1 MRRRATVLSAGAS
14 MALIAGIAVM
24 PSAAAAETTTIT
36 FRVTGCE
43 GCVLQGATTP
53 AGSDDIYNG
62 PKARVRNGIAT
73 MTVPTEQT
81 TGMYFSVDAPWKV
94 QINAQP
100 LLVFQYEG
108 AEPGTRVTK
117 AQGRA
122 AKRASACWAGTTA
135 DSASIR
141 VTVRRVWQAAFDPGG
156 PNEGGRTQ
164 VPMAWVVPTPTALPP
179 FWKTID
185 GVLATQN
192 SVDCAVPAGT
202 Q

>member
-1 MRRRATVLSAGAS
+1 MRRRATILSAVAG
-14 MALIAGIAVM
+14 MALIGGIAVV
-24 PSAAAAETTTIT
+24 PPAAAAETTTIT

-43 GCVLQGATTP
+43 GCVLQAATTP
-53 AGSDDIYNG
+53 SGSDDIYNG
-62 PKARVRNGIAT
+62 PKAKVRNGVAT

-81 TGMYFSVDAPWKV
+81 AGMYFSVDASWPV

-108 AEPGTRVTK
+108 AGQGTRVTK

-122 AKRASACWAGTTA
+122 SKRASACWAGTTA
-135 DSASIR
+135 GSATIR
-141 VTVRRVWQAAFDPGG
+141 VTVRRVWQEAFDPGG

-164 VPMAWVVPTPTALPP
+164 VPMAWVVPTRSALPP
-179 FWKTID
+179 FWRTFD
-185 GVLATQN
+185 GVLATQD
-192 SVDCAVPAGT
+192 SVDCAVPASM